1 MAVEILCALCG
12 SLQTVVSLI
21 DHNTEVKLMPCPSC
35 YPNGTK
41 TGRTSYLPEGFQG
54 ETSVRPDPLRKPL
67 LDWYHRWG
75 SSKPVGSLAQNIFQ
89 AIEEVYGVDVIKRE
103 VPKE

>member
-21 DHNTEVKLMPCPSC
+21 DDTTWVKLMPCPSC
-35 YPNGTK
+35 HPSGTK

-54 ETSVRPDPLRKPL
+54 ETSVKPDPLRKPL
-67 LDWYHRWG
+67 LDWYHALDDRQYT
-75 SSKPVGSLAQNIFQ
+75 PREVGLIK